1 MKRKTRS
8 RKNQQIEE
16 DDSDNID
23 VNRSG
28 LKSNTTSESI
38 TLFML
43 LYDLL
48 YIEHISCN
56 VTNFVAIKD
65 RPIIP
70 KSIFLQSLDC
80 SLKNV

>member
-56 VTNFVAIKD
+56 VTNFVSIKD

-70 KSIFLQSLDC
+70 KSIFLQILDC